1 MPGWVLTMLIRFRAE
16 NILSFQEQIEF
27 SMIPSLQRIH
37 AHQVFRTKKRSEVSL
52 TRFAAIYGANA
63 SGKSNLVKVIKFAQ
77 NMVVHGLKPEAKIP
91 VQRFRLNQDCLH
103 RPARFEIEFKMGRQM
118 YEYGFELDSQFIHT
132 EWLQTFTRRADTL
145 LFRRTTDKKGNA
157 QLEFGEF
164 ADKISSEENLFL
176 QFVGKGTRPNQLFLR
191 ESIERNVK
199 YFRAAYDWFRKVL
212 TIIEP
217 MSEYIPVELQM
228 NEDEAFSEFLGKVLR
243 EADTGITSIQAEE
256 IALDDLDLSEEAVE
270 FIKEGLSN
278 ADGVFLKLAKL
289 RLTAIKK
296 DDQIRVWKLVPIHQT
311 SNGNEKAVFEI
322 HEESDGTQRLID
334 FAPLLHEL
342 LLGEDE
348 RVFIVDEFDR
358 SLHPKLS
365 RMIVGIHLDEANAT
379 KPSQLIV
386 TTHETTILDLDL
398 LRRDEIWFVEKK
410 PETGAAD
417 LYSLHDFKPR
427 YDKDV
432 LKDYLY
438 GRYGA
443 IPFLG
448 NVRAL
453 RLSAAKDQSSG
464 IAEGSE
470 V

>member
-1 MPGWVLTMLIRFRAE
+1 MLIRFRAE
-16 NILSFQEQIEF
+16 NIFSFKEQIEF
-27 SMIPSLQRIH
+27 SMIPSSERIH
-37 AHQVFRTKKRSEVSL
+37 AHQVFRAKKRSDVSL

-63 SGKSNLVKVIKFAQ
+63 AGKSNLVKAIKFAREII
-77 NMVVHGLKPEAKIP
+77 MHGLKPEAKIP

-103 RPARFEIEFKMGRQM
+103 RPARFEIEFKRGKQM
-118 YEYGFELDSQFIHT
+118 YEYGFELDPQCIHS
-132 EWLQTFTRRADTL
+132 EWLQTFTRRSDTL
-145 LFRRTTDKKGNA
+145 LFRRTTDKNGNA
-157 QLEFGEF
+157 ELEFGAF
-164 ADKISSEENLFL
+164 ADKISDEEKLFL

-191 ESIERNVK
+191 ESIERNVG

-217 MSEYIPVELQM
+217 MSDYIPVELKM
-228 NEDEAFSEFLGKVLR
+228 NKDESFQEFLGKVLR
-243 EADTGITSIQAEE
+243 EADTGITSIKAEE
-256 IALDDLDLSEEAVE
+256 IDLDNLEELSEDTAE
-270 FIKEGLSN
+270 FINESLSDVDGL
-278 ADGVFLKLAKL
+278 FLKSPKFRLA
-289 RLTAIKK
+289 AIKK
-296 DDQIRVWKLVPIHQT
+296 DDQIRVLRLVPIHQT
-311 SNGNEKAVFEI
+311 SNGNEEVIFEI

-334 FAPLLHEL
+334 LAPLLHEL
-342 LLGEDE
+342 VLGEDE

-365 RMIVGIHLDEANAT
+365 RMIVEIHLDEANST

-386 TTHETTILDLDL
+386 TTHETNILDLDL

-417 LYSLHDFKPR
+417 IYSLHDFQPR

-448 NVRAL
+448 NIRAL
-453 RLSAAKDQSSG
+453 RLSAAKDKSSL
-464 IAEGSE
+464 IAEGAK

>member
-1 MPGWVLTMLIRFRAE
+1 MLIRFRAE

-27 SMIPSLQRIH
+27 SMIPSLQRSH
-37 AHQVFRTKKRSEVSL
+37 AHQVFRAKKRSEVSL

-103 RPARFEIEFKMGRQM
+103 RPTRFEIEFKMGKQM
-118 YEYGFELDSQFIHT
+118 YEYGFELDSQFIHS
-132 EWLQTFTRRADTL
+132 EWLQTFTRRSDTL
-145 LFRRTTDKKGNA
+145 LFRRTTDKQGNA

-164 ADKISSEENLFL
+164 ADKISSEESLFL

-199 YFRAAYDWFRKVL
+199 HFRAAYDWFRQVL

-217 MSEYIPVELQM
+217 MSEYIPLEIQM
-228 NEDEAFSEFLGKVLR
+228 NEDEAFAEFLGKVLR
-243 EADTGITSIQAEE
+243 QSDTGITSIEAEE
-256 IALDDLDLSEEAVE
+256 IDLDDLEDPSGEVVE

-278 ADGVFLKLAKL
+278 AEGLFLKLPRL

-296 DDQIRVWKLVPIHQT
+296 DEQIRILKLVPIHQI

-322 HEESDGTQRLID
+322 YEESDGTQRLID
-334 FAPLLHEL
+334 LVPLLYEL
-342 LLGEDE
+342 VLGDDE

-365 RMIVGIHLDEANAT
+365 RMIVDIHLDEANAT

-386 TTHETTILDLDL
+386 TTHETNILDLDL

-410 PETGAAD
+410 PETGSAD
-417 LYSLHDFKPR
+417 LYSLHDFQPR

-448 NVRAL
+448 NARAL
-453 RLSAAKDQSSG
+453 RLSAAKDQSSE